1 MKKKKKVKKCYDIK
15 DIIVLVTDKN
25 SNITNSDEDLDHI
38 VNKVNNI
45 SYEDIKSI
53 KVGDLC

>member
-25 SNITNSDEDLDHI
+25 SNITNSDEDIDHI